1 VYETYLTIDYDTF
14 TYMQG
19 IIAAQGFTRTDP
31 GVIAKIASYIQHAA
45 DYNLGYDPKMD
56 LESNVVIAFLDSYKE
71 GICVHYASAATLL
84 YRALGIPARYVQGF
98 MIETKA
104 GSFVDVTTPGHAWV
118 EVYIDGVGWMQVEVT
133 GSLEEEL
140 PKPTIEIMPSYQYKI
155 DDGEPLFA
163 EDVIDADQ
171 VLSELLARGYTYT
184 VKVSGVQKRVGQGV
198 SKITHFILYDPS
210 GQDVTDQFEVV
221 CQPGVLEIL
230 PKDTGVIRLYL
241 YQLQKYYDGTPLF
254 FEDGDYE
261 IIEMEEGLE
270 LQISFHIFLTDVGSL
285 SLAEINKDLG
295 KYITYSVYRDGK
307 DVTEGYIIIF
317 EKLGDAAASY
327 VPIRVDKRRLE
338 VTTATDSKVYDGKA
352 LQNAAVDIT
361 KGSLASGHRMEAS
374 AIGSIDSVGDT
385 KNSLGRLVIYDEYGN
400 DVTDNYDI
408 TVKTGTL
415 TVVAP
420 EE

>member
-1 VYETYLTIDYDTF
+1 
-14 TYMQG
+14 
-19 IIAAQGFTRTDP
+19 
-31 GVIAKIASYIQHAA
+31 
-45 DYNLGYDPKMD
+45 
-56 LESNVVIAFLDSYKE
+56 
-71 GICVHYASAATLL
+71 
-84 YRALGIPARYVQGF
+84 
-98 MIETKA
+98 
-104 GSFVDVTTPGHAWV
+104 
-118 EVYIDGVGWMQVEVT
+118 
-133 GSLEEEL
+133 
-140 PKPTIEIMPSYQYKI
+140 
-155 DDGEPLFA
+155 
-163 EDVIDADQ
+163 VIDADQ

-210 GQDVTDQFEVV
+210 GRDVTDQFEVV

-338 VTTATDSKVYDGKA
+338 VTTATDSKVYEGKA

-361 KGSLASGHRMEAS
+361 KVSLASGHRMEAS